1 MIFLFSREMKLDKP
15 GRSFWNCC
23 AKKPV
28 MITQVKVIKAEGLEK
43 QESAGLYNLYYNL
56 YSAGFTKYLNTLN
69 PFKLA

>member
-1 MIFLFSREMKLDKP
+1 MILLFSREMKLDKP

-43 QESAGLYNLYYNL
+43 QESAGLYNLY
-56 YSAGFTKYLNTLN
+56 SAGFTKYLNTLN